1 LSDDHRH
8 NNSEGSAAPEGS
20 AAATRTDDARTD
32 DARTDDARTDD
43 ARTDDARTDD
53 ARTDDAR
60 TDDVRTDDARTRS
73 TAGRIPLGI
82 MLALAL
88 LGIGAAVELTVVYHQ
103 ANVDLGHESHCK
115 LSAEWDCDN
124 VARSEYASLASVPV
138 ALWGVIGYGFMAFLL
153 GWGLSGRG
161 PRHWPLG
168 VLSVLVL
175 FSVALSSYLM
185 YASFVVLQKKCMW
198 CTVLYGVNGGLLAGL
213 VATLVARR
221 IGPVRA
227 LREDLGWLL
236 DRLHVLGALSAAAL
250 GLAAIAL
257 VWGPRLGH
265 AEREREPVSMESLIK
280 DPTPAAR
287 RGATNADDARR
298 QAGARPLPPLP
309 KGPPEW
315 VEAMVEPST
324 PGIGPKHADLYIV
337 EFSDYECPFC
347 QISNRR
353 LEKVLDKYG
362 ERIRLYHRH
371 FPLDKTC
378 FKQMKRQMHPHACFA
393 AKAAICA
400 HEQEKFWDF
409 HDKLFRLG
417 KSIHQQSIR
426 ALAKKMEL
434 DMKKLEACLAA
445 ESTEEQIQEDI
456 RAAVA
461 LKIRGTPTFFMGGPL
476 LDRFKPPGISLEMFD
491 ELFKAVDKAK
501 RDYAAKRASSI
512 RRPSP
517 GGARAPGMAPAP
529 ARSSAKG
536 AAGMESSTSRAAGM
550 GASAKRAAGMGAA
563 APDAA
568 KANESE
574 TARFGSSPS
583 ERDGPSGAPPTRA
596 AVP

>member
-8 NNSEGSAAPEGS
+8 NSEGSAAPRD
-20 AAATRTDDARTD
+20 ARTDDARADDARTD
-32 DARTDDARTDD
+32 DARADGARADDARANG
-43 ARTDDARTDD
+43 ARADEAP
-53 ARTDDAR
+53 
-60 TDDVRTDDARTRS
+60 VRA

-124 VARSEYASLASVPV
+124 VARSQYASLASVPV
-138 ALWGVIGYGFMAFLL
+138 SLWGVIGYGFMAFLL

-168 VLSVLVL
+168 LLSVLVL
-175 FSVALSSYLM
+175 LSVAMSAYLM

-198 CTVLYGVNGGLLAGL
+198 CTVLYGVNGGLLVGL

-221 IGPVRA
+221 IGPIRA
-227 LREDLGWLL
+227 FRQDFGWLL

-280 DPTPAAR
+280 NPTPAAR
-287 RGATNADDARR
+287 RGATNPDDARR

-309 KGPPEW
+309 QGPPEW
-315 VEAMVEPST
+315 VKALVEPST
-324 PGIGPKHADLYIV
+324 PGIGPKNADLYIV

-347 QISNRR
+347 QISNRQM
-353 LEKVLDKYG
+353 EKVLAKYG

-371 FPLDKTC
+371 FPLDKSC
-378 FKQMKRQMHPHACFA
+378 FRQMKRQMHPHACFA

-400 HEQEKFWDF
+400 HKQGKFWDF

-417 KSIHQQSIR
+417 KSISRESIR
-426 ALAKKMEL
+426 ALAKKLGL
-434 DMKKLEACLAA
+434 DTKKLEACIAA
-445 ESTEEQIQEDI
+445 DSTEEQIQEDI
-456 RAAVA
+456 RAAMA
-461 LKIRGTPTFFMGGPL
+461 LKIRGTPTFLMGGPL

-501 RDYAAKRASSI
+501 RDYAARRAASL
-512 RRPSP
+512 RRAPP
-517 GGARAPGMAPAP
+517 RGARAPAMAPTP

-536 AAGMESSTSRAAGM
+536 ETGMAPSTSRAAGRG
-550 GASAKRAAGMGAA
+550 GAARRATGMGAA
-563 APDAA
+563 AKDAA
-568 KANESE
+568 KADDSA
-574 TARFGSSPS
+574 TARSGSSPS
-583 ERDGPSGAPPTRA
+583 DRDAPPGAPPTRA
-596 AVP
+596 TVP